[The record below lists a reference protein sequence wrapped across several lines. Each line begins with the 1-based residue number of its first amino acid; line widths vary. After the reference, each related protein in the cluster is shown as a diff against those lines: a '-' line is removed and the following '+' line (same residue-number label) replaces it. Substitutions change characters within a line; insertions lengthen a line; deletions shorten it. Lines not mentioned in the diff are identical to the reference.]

1 MGRITGMEPQVV
13 DTLLVLN
20 RAFYNEFAAAFSD
33 SRSPSEPGFDRL
45 VTRLRPGDRILDL
58 GCGQARLARLL
69 PASCTYTGVDYA
81 EAMLAIGAT
90 SHEGPD
96 GNLSL
101 VTADLVR
108 DDWQRHVTGPFDW
121 IFLRAVL
128 HHIPGYEHRQSVL
141 ARAAEVLAPGGRLVI
156 ANWQFMRIERLRRR
170 VRPWA
175 TIGLDERDV
184 EPGDYLLDWQRQGYG
199 LRYAHL
205 VDEAE
210 TRQLSDDAGL
220 HVGELFYADG
230 HTQDLTLYAV
240 LTRGAIPADPQSST
254 R

>member
-1 MGRITGMEPQVV
+1 MDAQVV
-13 DTLLVLN
+13 DKLLALN
-20 RAFYNEFAAAFSD
+20 QAFYNEFAAAFSD

-45 VTRLRPGDRILDL
+45 VRRLRPGDRVLDL

-69 PASCTYTGVDYA
+69 PTSCTYTGVDYA

-108 DDWQRHVTGPFDW
+108 DDWSRDVIGPFDW

-128 HHIPGYEHRQSVL
+128 HHIPGYEHRRSVL
-141 ARAAEVLAPGGRLVI
+141 VRASEVLAPGGHLVV
-156 ANWQFMRIERLRRR
+156 ANWQFTRIERLRRR
-170 VRPWA
+170 ARPWA
-175 TIGLDERDV
+175 AIGLDAGDV

-210 TRQLSDDAGL
+210 TRQLADDAGL
-220 HVGELFYADG
+220 HVDELFYADG

-240 LTRGAIPADPQSST
+240 LTRGVLRADPQSST